1 MADEKDLKLEE
12 GEQEGGKGK
21 SKIILLIVGALVL
34 VAVAVGVTLFLISGD
49 SGGEE
54 AEGEGE
60 AEAKA
65 AESAAPVKKPAQY
78 VKLKPEFVINFQV
91 GPRQRFLQV
100 YIDIMTRDDL
110 IVAGLEEHSPRVRSE
125 IISVISQ
132 QEFEKLRTPEGR
144 KALQEAIAMTVKQV
158 MREETG
164 SDAIEQVLFTNYV
177 MQ

>member
-34 VAVAVGVTLFLISGD
+34 VAAAVGVTLFLISGD

-54 AEGEGE
+54 GEGE
-60 AEAKA
+60 AEAKV
-65 AESAAPVKKPAQY
+65 AEPATPVKKPAQY

-125 IISVISQ
+125 IINVISQ
-132 QEFEKLRTPEGR
+132 QEFEQLRTPEGR